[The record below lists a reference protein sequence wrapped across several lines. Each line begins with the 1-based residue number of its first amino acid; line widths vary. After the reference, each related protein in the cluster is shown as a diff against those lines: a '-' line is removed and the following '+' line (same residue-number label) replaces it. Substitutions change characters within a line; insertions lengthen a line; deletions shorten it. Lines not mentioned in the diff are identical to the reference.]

1 MVRAF
6 RSELTKLSRWS
17 VLAGGGAIIVVTV
30 LFDYLQFVQVLSR
43 NSASPPSPLARTLPT
58 TQGLI
63 TLVNSAG
70 LLVTA
75 IVIILVTANI
85 AAEWSQGTLRNLL
98 VREPG
103 RLRLLAGKMLAL
115 LLFVVVS
122 TALALLISA
131 GVILATAQAQGLST
145 AAWLT
150 SQGVNDFFSF
160 LGNVLLGIV
169 GVSLLGM
176 LIAVVARSAATAV
189 GISLA
194 YVLVAESLIGAVWP
208 DGAQW
213 LPVHLFGYLPGVS
226 SHMGFGPPPMGYTPD
241 LIVALVWMAG
251 FIVVSAAA
259 FRLLDVSA

>member
-1 MVRAF
+1 MMRSF

-17 VLAGGGAIIVVTV
+17 VLAGAGAIIVVTV
-30 LFDYLQFVQVLSR
+30 LFDYLQETQIFGSSGAEARRLVQ
-43 NSASPPSPLARTLPT
+43 TLPT
-58 TQGLI
+58 TRGLI
-63 TLVNSAG
+63 TMVNNAG

-115 LLFVVVS
+115 LLFVVLS
-122 TALALLISA
+122 TTLALLVSA
-131 GVILATAQAQGLST
+131 GVIFATTQAHGIST
-145 AAWLT
+145 AAWTT
-150 SQGVNDFFSF
+150 SQGVSDFFSY
-160 LGNVLLGIV
+160 LGNTLLGIV

-176 LIAVVARSAATAV
+176 LIAVVVRSAAAAV

-213 LPVHLFGYLPGVS
+213 LPVHLFSYLPGLS
-226 SHMGFGPPPMGYTPD
+226 PHMGFGPPPMGYTPD
-241 LIVALVWMAG
+241 LIVSLLWMSG
-251 FIVVSAAA
+251 LILVSAVL
-259 FRLLDVSA
+259 FRWRDVTA

>member
-6 RSELTKLSRWS
+6 RSELTKLRRWS

-30 LFDYLQFVQVLSR
+30 LFDYLQETEIFGNSGEGARRLVQ
-43 NSASPPSPLARTLPT
+43 TLPT
-58 TQGLI
+58 AAGLI
-63 TLVNSAG
+63 TMINSAG
-70 LLVTA
+70 LFVIA
-75 IVIILVTANI
+75 IALILVTANI

-98 VREPG
+98 VFEPG

-115 LLFVVVS
+115 LLFVVIA
-122 TALALLISA
+122 TTLALLVSA
-131 GVILATAQAQGLST
+131 GVIFATTQAHGLST

-160 LGNVLLGIV
+160 LGNTLLGIV

-176 LIAVVARSAATAV
+176 LIAVVVRSAAAAV

-194 YVLVAESLIGAVWP
+194 YVLVGESLIGAVWP

-213 LPVHLFGYLPGVS
+213 LPVHLFSYLPGVS
-226 SHMGFGPPPMGYTPD
+226 SHMGFGLSPMGYSAD

-251 FIVVSAAA
+251 LVIVSAVL
-259 FRLLDVSA
+259 FRFRDVSA